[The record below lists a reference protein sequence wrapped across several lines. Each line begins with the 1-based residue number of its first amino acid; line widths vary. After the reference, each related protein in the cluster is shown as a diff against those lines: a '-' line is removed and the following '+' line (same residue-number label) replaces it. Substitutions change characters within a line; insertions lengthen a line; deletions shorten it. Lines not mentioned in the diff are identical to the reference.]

1 MSCYVVA
8 FEVPTDAAR
17 QQLTT
22 KLKGFGAYCPVTEHC
37 WAILSD
43 KSATQ
48 IRDSLTANLPEGS
61 RIFVVRSGTAAAWK
75 NSFGPPNDEWL
86 KKNL

>member
-1 MSCYVVA
+1 MSCYIVV

-17 QQLTT
+17 QQVVA
-22 KLKGFGAYCPVTEHC
+22 KLKAFGNYCPVTEHC

-43 KSATQ
+43 EKASE
-48 IRDSLTANLPEGS
+48 IRDSLTANLQAGS

-75 NSFGPPNDEWL
+75 NSFGPANDEWL